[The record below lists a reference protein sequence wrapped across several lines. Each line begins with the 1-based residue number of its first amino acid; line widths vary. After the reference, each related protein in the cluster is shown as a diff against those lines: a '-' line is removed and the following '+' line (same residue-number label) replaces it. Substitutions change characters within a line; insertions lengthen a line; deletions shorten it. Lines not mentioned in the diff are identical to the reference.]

1 MLRGRAIRLAFA
13 GLVAASTALPM
24 PDATAGSHIGGK
36 AWAPSYFGWSYG
48 YRSIRTSQDGYRVTS
63 YLKWDTTHYNA
74 LRNRI
79 AQTGWRFTQEQN
91 DFGDNLNS
99 GVDNGSPLCQN
110 IMRSTNFP
118 APVYD
123 TDDDDGNN
131 KHEEAEVTA
140 NTASFPPA
148 ANTTYWWWQDWSR
161 WTWWGWDGYNCV
173 DWRYDSGGGSWK
185 HLSQLSS
192 WFGEWNAQEW
202 TTEYASTTYGSKSQ
216 SAALS
221 GEGSTSGIAAP
232 STDGDHPQEAS
243 APVGAIVADLHV
255 SLDVEG
261 EETDV
266 RVQPPDSA
274 ALVDYIRASRE
285 RSRSV
290 LRGEGPFDAVV
301 TFNEPISGEQL
312 QAIDDI
318 EGVTVYW
325 HESISRVAD
334 GSIVTVSGTMP
345 SLPDL
350 VATHEAESGT
360 FEGIVAAEVTV
371 DGRRSVRALEGMT
384 EVLLVD
390 LSGEA
395 VRAEVLASGELR
407 KLVGE
412 DKLDVILDDV
422 YWQHAGLLDE

>member
-1 MLRGRAIRLAFA
+1 
-13 GLVAASTALPM
+13 
-24 PDATAGSHIGGK
+24 
-36 AWAPSYFGWSYG
+36 
-48 YRSIRTSQDGYRVTS
+48 
-63 YLKWDTTHYNA
+63 

-148 ANTTYWWWQDWSR
+148 ANTTYWYWQDWSR

-202 TTEYASTTYGSKSQ
+202 TTEYASTTYSSKSQ

-221 GEGSTSGIAAP
+221 GEGSTSGVAAP
-232 STDGDHPQEAS
+232 STETDHAQQDS
-243 APVGAIVADLHV
+243 APVAATVADLHV

-261 EETDV
+261 EETDI
-266 RVQPPDSA
+266 RVQPPDPG
-274 ALVDYIRASRE
+274 ALGDYIRASRE
-285 RSRSV
+285 RARSV
-290 LRGEGPFDAVV
+290 LRGSGPFEAVV
-301 TFNEPISGEQL
+301 TFNEPITEAQL

-318 EGVTVYW
+318 DGVTIYW
-325 HESISRVAD
+325 HESISRLPD

-350 VATHEAESGT
+350 VETHEEESGT

-371 DGRRSVRALEGMT
+371 DGRRSVRALEGAT

-395 VRAEVLASGELR
+395 VRAEVLASAELR

-412 DKLDVILDDV
+412 DQLDVILDDV
-422 YWQHAGLLDE
+422 YWQHSGLLDD